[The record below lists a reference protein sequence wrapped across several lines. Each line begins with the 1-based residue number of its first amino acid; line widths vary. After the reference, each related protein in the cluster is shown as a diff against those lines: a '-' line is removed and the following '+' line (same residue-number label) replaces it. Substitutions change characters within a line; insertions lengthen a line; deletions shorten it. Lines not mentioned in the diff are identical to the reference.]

1 MASGVDKKMER
12 IARLQVVVQP
22 FMFNDRKTELKVTV
36 IRGREEHSVFEILDI
51 PDLQSLFD
59 VMFERMKQ
67 ELKYRLDKNKS

>member
-1 MASGVDKKMER
+1 MER

-36 IRGREEHSVFEILDI
+36 IRGREEHSVSEILDI

>member
-1 MASGVDKKMER
+1 MER